1 MSLDERR
8 TASRVT
14 GRILAITPK
23 GSLTVRSDG
32 PAYPREG
39 TIVGVPRR
47 SFEGKVVRIFGPV
60 ARPYWSVR
68 PRQGPSVDEAVALL
82 GSTLEP
88 IR

>member
-1 MSLDERR
+1 MSQDERH

-23 GSLTVRSDG
+23 GSLTVRSTG
-32 PAYPREG
+32 PEYPREG
-39 TIVGVPRR
+39 AIVGVPHG

-68 PRQGPSVDEAVALL
+68 PRRVPSVEEGVALL

-88 IR
+88 VR